1 MTTQY
6 TPILKLALPVQGELS
21 GTWGDVVNDNITSM
35 VEQAIAGLSVVN
47 TWTTNSHVLTTANG
61 TTAESRAAMLSLT
74 DSGTALTGAGSVICP
89 ALSKVYIV
97 KNGTAQVITV
107 KTAAGSGIAVPV
119 GKTMLVYC
127 DGTNVLEAVDHIVT
141 LSAGTLTI
149 TGLTTFASL
158 KGTGA
163 VTVTN
168 ILDEDNMAS
177 DSATALATQQSIK
190 AYVDSQV
197 GTVDTLSEILA
208 IGNTSGANNLIIDNG
223 QAITTNTINETTAAS
238 GVTIDSVLLKDDGV
252 NATNLEITNL
262 KANDGTSA
270 GSIADS
276 TGVVTLASSVLT
288 TADING
294 GTIDGTTLGATTP
307 SSVAATTGSFS
318 STLGVTGAATFSSTV
333 AGAFNGTLG
342 ATTPAS
348 VAATTLSTT
357 GDISLPDGA
366 KAIFGAGSD
375 LQIFHDGSNSYIQST
390 TGNLNFTTA
399 GGAEFAVTAAN
410 NGAVTLF
417 HDGSTKLATTATGI
431 DVTGTVTADGLD
443 VDTGDAG
450 NGLNYGFDV
459 KNAASGSATSYAMP
473 AISWSNGGLRW
484 ASVHGERNPAG
495 GYGGSFVVNT
505 MNSSGSAVKRLGI
518 DSGGDISFYEDTG
531 TTAKFFWDASA
542 ESLGIGTSSPVS
554 KLQVRN
560 DSDTDYNPSTAAFN
574 TILTLQ
580 NNTSGA
586 SNNALLSF
594 TTESNGEWYI
604 GGVQNSGNT
613 AADFVFASRAS
624 GARAERMRIDASGNV
639 GLGVVPSAW
648 GSYYSTINAGSAG
661 NLSFFTGQTNAPVA
675 NVGVNLYNDNTNFRY
690 AATGAASF
698 YQQYVGEHRWYNVAS
713 GGVGDIATPVQAM
726 TLDASG
732 DLTTTGAATF
742 GGNVTGKNAT
752 FVTTTAASLISI
764 GDTAAGTY
772 SLLRMYG
779 GSGKYNFQ
787 VGVQNNV
794 NNAFEITP
802 STALG
807 GTTFTTPALLIDGT
821 TGAATF
827 SSTLSVGNIATF
839 TNDNQ
844 YLVFNRPTTGDFAY
858 IGTAS
863 NTTGGSA
870 TDLGIRAENNLIL
883 GAGGYG
889 ADLTIATTGAATFGG
904 TVDSKGQ
911 MIIRRTTSPNE
922 QLRLAS
928 EDGIVSITAYNGV
941 STDRVAIHFVQDTTG
956 TDYTPMVIDA
966 SGSVGIGVVPI
977 AHHYKSL
984 EIGNAG
990 SQITGRTEADTYFM
1004 SGLYWSSSSTIKYA
1018 VSSVPVGYYNITN
1031 GAHSWNNSAAG
1042 TAGNDATINTAMT
1055 LDASGNLL
1063 VGASSTGEAHI
1074 LQSSGAS
1081 KLTLSVTNANA
1092 TTPYGQKINFSAAA
1106 PNDATYYFLTCA
1118 DTSATRATIRSNGG
1132 LANYSANDANLS
1144 DEREKNQ
1151 FGLLGSTTACLREW
1165 EIVKYLY
1172 KDEDQTLDPKYGVI
1186 AQQVA
1191 PHCPEVIT
1199 DWVKVKGV
1207 DEVLWTDEDELPEG
1221 VAVGDVKT
1229 AAVQQV
1235 DRIGVKEQQMFW
1247 MLVKSHQEALDTID
1261 ALTARIEALE
1271 GAK

>member
-1 MTTQY
+1 MELY
-6 TPILKLALPVQGELS
+6 ARRRSSHILL
-21 GTWGDVVNDNITSM
+21 N
-35 VEQAIAGLSVVN
+35 
-47 TWTTNSHVLTTANG
+47 
-61 TTAESRAAMLSLT
+61 
-74 DSGTALTGAGSVICP
+74 
-89 ALSKVYIV
+89 
-97 KNGTAQVITV
+97 
-107 KTAAGSGIAVPV
+107 
-119 GKTMLVYC
+119 
-127 DGTNVLEAVDHIVT
+127 
-141 LSAGTLTI
+141 
-149 TGLTTFASL
+149 
-158 KGTGA
+158 
-163 VTVTN
+163 
-168 ILDEDNMAS
+168 
-177 DSATALATQQSIK
+177 
-190 AYVDSQV
+190 
-197 GTVDTLSEILA
+197 
-208 IGNTSGANNLIIDNG
+208 
-223 QAITTNTINETTAAS
+223 
-238 GVTIDSVLLKDDGV
+238 
-252 NATNLEITNL
+252 
-262 KANDGTSA
+262 
-270 GSIADS
+270 
-276 TGVVTLASSVLT
+276 
-288 TADING
+288 
-294 GTIDGTTLGATTP
+294 
-307 SSVAATTGSFS
+307 S
-318 STLGVTGAATFSSTV
+318 ST
-333 AGAFNGTLG
+333 FNGTLG

-375 LQIFHDGSNSYIQST
+375 LQIYHDGSNSYIQST

-417 HDGSTKLATTATGI
+417 HDGSTKLTTTATGI

-542 ESLGIGTSSPVS
+542 ESLGIGTISPVS

-802 STALG
+802 STAVG

-863 NTTGGSA
+863 NTTGGPA

-889 ADLTIATTGAATFGG
+889 ADLTIASTGAATF
-904 TVDSKGQ
+904 
-911 MIIRRTTSPNE
+911 
-922 QLRLAS
+922 
-928 EDGIVSITAYNGV
+928 
-941 STDRVAIHFVQDTTG
+941 
-956 TDYTPMVIDA
+956 
-966 SGSVGIGVVPI
+966 SGNVVGLTFESSV
-977 AHHYKSL
+977 
-984 EIGNAG
+984 
-990 SQITGRTEADTYFM
+990 
-1004 SGLYWSSSSTIKYA
+1004 SSSSTNLATNSGGSLTLKNTSVTDGNFSNIGGYNSNTLVTSQINFVN
-1018 VSSVPVGYYNITN
+1018 VSQASRTGAITFNVHNGTSMPEVGRF
-1031 GAHSWNNSAAG
+1031 
-1042 TAGNDATINTAMT
+1042 
-1055 LDASGNLL
+1055 DASGNFL
-1063 VGASSTGEAHI
+1063 VGKSATAFGTAGIEASASNGLWSTRSGLPALALNRLSTDGSIADFYKDSVLVGSIGTGSGLLTIGTGTGNLLFENA
-1074 LQSSGAS
+1074 LVAPCSDSSLGAS
-1081 KLTLSVTNANA
+1081 NGVVDLGASTRRFKDLYLSGGVYLGGTGSANLLEDYEVGSFTPSFTASTTAPTIAYNTQTASYTKIGNTVTYTIFIVTNSRSGGSGNLSVTGLPFTVA
-1092 TTPYGQKINFSAAA
+1092 TGQDYGS
-1106 PNDATYYFLTCA
+1106 
-1118 DTSATRATIRSNGG
+1118 TIGFNYNWETGG
-1132 LANYSANDANLS
+1132 NPLYAFA
-1144 DEREKNQ
+1144 Q
-1151 FGLLGSTTACLREW
+1151 GSTTG
-1165 EIVKYLY
+1165 IILY
-1172 KDEDQTLDPKYGVI
+1172 KSANNEHNESDDILASGNSY
-1186 AQQVA
+1186 
-1191 PHCPEVIT
+1191 
-1199 DWVKVKGV
+1199 
-1207 DEVLWTDEDELPEG
+1207 L
-1221 VAVGDVKT
+1221 
-1229 AAVQQV
+1229 
-1235 DRIGVKEQQMFW
+1235 R
-1247 MLVKSHQEALDTID
+1247 
-1261 ALTARIEALE
+1261 LT
-1271 GAK
+1271 GFYYTTG